1 MKVDDLMLMAAAVT
15 VAALIILRRVVIV
28 IVGIVAAVIVVATAV
43 VSFEGVRSTGHWA
56 GESRAVD
63 TLRQT
68 AASAIGGRVVA
79 VVVAVMVVPHFF

>member
-15 VAALIILRRVVIV
+15 VAALSVLRRVVV
-28 IVGIVAAVIVVATAV
+28 IVVVAAAVIIVVPAV

>member
-15 VAALIILRRVVIV
+15 VAALSVLRRVVVV
-28 IVGIVAAVIVVATAV
+28 IVVVTAAVIIVVPAV

>member
-15 VAALIILRRVVIV
+15 VAALSVLRRVVV
-28 IVGIVAAVIVVATAV
+28 IVVVAAAVIIVVPAV
-43 VSFEGVRSTGHWA
+43 ISFKGVRSTGHWA